1 MILEE
6 LRMQRQVIAEGRS
19 MLMERQDSQLALLE
33 EMTQRAPLTH
43 SKPQKEDGRQMLI
56 ESGESKSLSVER
68 DIEEVKG
75 SGDTQR
81 PIEGEKATFAT
92 ALRSTRR
99 QPLKCFKVCSC
110 RCHQRSVVRT
120 PRQLSLYMGDIFLGF
135 SNLPWKFQSMAKCN
149 VQSCRRSRNLQA
161 DMKYYFPPWLTINSI
176 RFSLAFSI
184 QKPLISISIETRNTI
199 PYDSPIHLSILSGD
213 IEQVKYLLCSQT
225 VSLNDVDPFGLG
237 VLYVSSHQAAN
248 SLN

>member
-1 MILEE
+1 MFI
-6 LRMQRQVIAEGRS
+6 
-19 MLMERQDSQLALLE
+19 ERQDSQLALLE

-43 SKPQKEDGRQMLI
+43 RKPQKEDGRRMLI

-68 DIEEVKG
+68 DIEEVKS

-81 PIEGEKATFAT
+81 LIEGDKATFA
-92 ALRSTRR
+92 AAVRNTRQ
-99 QPLKCFKVCSC
+99 QPLECFKVCPC
-110 RCHQRSVVRT
+110 HCHQRSVIRT

-135 SNLPWKFQSMAKCN
+135 SNLSWTFQSWAQCN

-161 DMKYYFPPWLTINSI
+161 DMKYYFPPWLTMNSV

-184 QKPLISISIETRNTI
+184 QKPLLSISIETRKTI
-199 PYDSPIHLSILSGD
+199 PYGSPIHLSILSGD
-213 IEQVKYLLCSQT
+213 IEKVRYLLCSQT
-225 VSLNDVDPFGLG
+225 ASLNDVDPFGLG
-237 VLYVSSHQAAN
+237 VLYVSSHSAAS